1 MSEKT
6 INDVT
11 RPMIDIEVI
20 DSMLD
25 AIKSAVEHND
35 RCDDVNIGMR
45 MGLLQ
50 AYTIISDA
58 IIIEL
63 KDKLN

>member
-20 DSMLD
+20 DNMLD
-25 AIKSAVEHND
+25 AIKNAVEHND

-58 IIIEL
+58 VIIEL